1 MGWFSSKKEGG
12 LMDVICSKEKNY
24 LIWQWSPSGEPS
36 RKMNAIRYGSRLHVE
51 PGEVAVFLYDSD
63 KGMDFIEGYKDE
75 VLKTANFP
83 VLSSIVGT
91 AFGGNS
97 PFIAQV
103 FFINLAGTIDLPFF
117 VDNFSVTEPDPDMDL
132 IDVPVSVKG
141 VITFNIGDY
150 RRFVEKF
157 RLQTFSMDDLSS
169 QIRGALPRYIKSIV
183 GNAPEELQIPIVK
196 LSRSTNPISTAIEEV
211 IREPLE
217 RDFAIKIARFDITD
231 ITLDKE
237 SEGYQIIKEQG
248 KEKGKFRGLKY
259 KQRNENFEA
268 SGEFTRENMGESMR
282 NARENQVEAMRITR
296 EETQRRQRL
305 QSEQE
310 FIRAHQIDVQG
321 EVGLEAAKS
330 LGTMGGGSLGS
341 SEGDGSFNPGA
352 MMAGMMMG
360 GAIGGNMA
368 NMMNGMMQGMNNPQP
383 PAPPAAAVAQY
394 YLAVNGQQAGPYTL
408 AQLQQMAQNGQLT
421 RTTYVW
427 KAGMAA
433 WDMAANVPEVA
444 QLFVSVPP
452 PPPMMPPVPPVPG
465 M

>member
-12 LMDVICSKEKNY
+12 LMDVICCEKMDV
-24 LIWQWSPSGEPS
+24 LIWKWSPSGEPS
-36 RKMNAIRYGSRLHVE
+36 RKMNAIRYGSRLRVK
-51 PGEVAVFLYDSD
+51 PGQVAVFVYDSD
-63 KGMDFIEGYKDE
+63 RGMDFIEGFKDE

-83 VLSSIVGT
+83 VLTSIVGA

-97 PFIAQV
+97 PFMAEV
-103 FFINLAGTIDLPFF
+103 YFINLAGTIDLPFF
-117 VDNFSVTEPDPDMDL
+117 ADNIFVRQPGMDFKP
-132 IDVPVSVKG
+132 VPLTVKG
-141 VITFNIGDY
+141 NIIFKIGDY
-150 RRFVEKF
+150 RRFIENVQ
-157 RLQTFSMDDLSS
+157 LSTFSTDDLSM
-169 QIRGALPRYIKSIV
+169 QIRGALIRYVKSIV
-183 GNAPEELQIPIVK
+183 GKAPQELHIPITE
-196 LSRSTNPISTAIEEV
+196 LSTSTDEISTAVEKKIH
-211 IREPLE
+211 EPLE
-217 RDFAIKIARFDITD
+217 RDFAIQIVSFNLTD
-231 ITLDKE
+231 ITLDME
-237 SEGYQIIKEQG
+237 SETYKRV
-248 KEKGKFRGLKY
+248 EKQADVVYDQAL
-259 KQRNENFEA
+259 QNIEA
-268 SGEFTRENMGESMR
+268 NGEVSRENLAESMR
-282 NARENQVEAMRITR
+282 INR
-296 EETQRRQRL
+296 EEAQRL
-305 QSEQE
+305 RRLQTEQE

-321 EVGLEAAKS
+321 QVGLEAAKS

-341 SEGDGSFNPGA
+341 SDGDNPFNPGA

-360 GAIGGNMA
+360 GALGGNMA
-368 NMMNGMMQGMNNPQP
+368 NMMNGMMQGVNNPQP

-444 QLFVSVPP
+444 QLFATVPP